1 MILVNVTCQTM
12 MTTRSQSL
20 IIFAWLHDQ
29 SCIEEQCSLTH
40 CIPNSQVDHRRE
52 RDNAF
57 VSTKSWVILASPTL
71 GHSSIGW
78 ATLCRLLL
86 KSPRLCTVAHYH
98 LVEVEKLRE
107 FACQGSSGNPLFT
120 GRRVQTW
127 PADSRTWARLSRSLC
142 PASWKAPHPC
152 PALDLGVIVKRLNCR
167 KVTTFTLRLCGTHD
181 QNSIPHFLGCTLHI
195 SHILQSQP
203 SCQKL
208 KGKYVQY

>member
-1 MILVNVTCQTM
+1 MILVHVTCQKAM
-12 MTTRSQSL
+12 LTTRSQSL
-20 IIFAWLHDQ
+20 IIFVWVASRNNVHWLVA
-29 SCIEEQCSLTH
+29 
-40 CIPNSQVDHRRE
+40 SQVDHRRE

-71 GHSSIGW
+71 GHLSIGS

-86 KSPRLCTVAHYH
+86 KSPRLCTVAHYY
-98 LVEVEKLRE
+98 LVEVEKNW
-107 FACQGSSGNPLFT
+107 GSSSGNPLFT
-120 GRRVQTW
+120 GRVQTW
-127 PADSRTWARLSRSLC
+127 PEDSRTWARLSRSLC

-195 SHILQSQP
+195 SHILQSQR